1 MQHDVRTAE
10 AASERA
16 EGSTST
22 ASPQWKKPFRQENN
36 FHNFIRLDRETQL
49 QAFYSWLP
57 KDLADAPG
65 IDWAQY
71 PTELMGYC
79 VRSVGKS
86 PEAAILALLAVSIHG
101 AMTIKSQKNT
111 LIAVNWVLRQL
122 RSKGLMQHLS
132 DLTHEQ
138 VWYDWI
144 ACLEKTS
151 GIRRQLTSYAAAAT
165 LHVPHYLSRLDAPD
179 RLRLQAYAPPPF
191 PHDLA
196 ERYFPYKSMLAVQ
209 EAKRKAHSDILVPLY
224 PVLRQLIRFRKQVTE
239 RMVLAIREAQRLVEA
254 GEAVLPFHFEHTDTI
269 PEVNR
274 DARTIAEVQIQGR
287 TVTMHFIL
295 WDKPQWVL
303 HHREHY
309 SDHAIYDAETRS
321 RYYAREHDLFFVQFD
336 GPSRDLLWFGEFVEH
351 RLFQGFN
358 KMDVYPDG
366 YLERWQLARQLGFS
380 YGCDSD
386 RPGLLNP
393 GDRWF
398 CDAAE
403 RGKELIFD
411 YESLYRGVL
420 FGATLAML
428 ALSNGSRVSE
438 LLQVSWNKER
448 RVTRQESVLVLGE
461 DGQPLLGAD
470 GKPITK
476 QVKLHFQYLLPKGA
490 KTEEERQVFPL
501 SKESVR
507 LLGEIK
513 TLLEQTYGEIPV
525 VSPSWS
531 NTKRE
536 HLKPERYLFQ
546 WAAFSRADTGAISA
560 EDVQMLIR
568 FMLHGLD
575 LYTAQGKPI
584 RVSVHILRH
593 VMATHARHYR
603 KVPPEAIAYFFLHH
617 RLKEL
622 TGRTP
627 SLADSSEYYTLMT
640 AEQRFAI
647 IHTDLDEQEEMDH
660 ALLQAAP
667 TPRDLEQM
675 DEDLRAVFELWHA
688 LHPTAFGNCGCPG
701 LCPRG
706 TDRALCLGCSYLVT
720 DPERMGAAL
729 SWRASYAKQAEL
741 LEAQGNAIDA
751 RQARIKV
758 QQLDDVINVMR
769 LQLQAEAGG
778 SYIPLHKI
786 LPSPYRKREEGHEE
800 TN

>member
-1 MQHDVRTAE
+1 
-10 AASERA
+10 
-16 EGSTST
+16 
-22 ASPQWKKPFRQENN
+22 
-36 FHNFIRLDRETQL
+36 
-49 QAFYSWLP
+49 
-57 KDLADAPG
+57 
-65 IDWAQY
+65 
-71 PTELMGYC
+71 
-79 VRSVGKS
+79 
-86 PEAAILALLAVSIHG
+86 
-101 AMTIKSQKNT
+101 
-111 LIAVNWVLRQL
+111 
-122 RSKGLMQHLS
+122 
-132 DLTHEQ
+132 
-138 VWYDWI
+138 
-144 ACLEKTS
+144 
-151 GIRRQLTSYAAAAT
+151 
-165 LHVPHYLSRLDAPD
+165 
-179 RLRLQAYAPPPF
+179 
-191 PHDLA
+191 
-196 ERYFPYKSMLAVQ
+196 
-209 EAKRKAHSDILVPLY
+209 
-224 PVLRQLIRFRKQVTE
+224 
-239 RMVLAIREAQRLVEA
+239 
-254 GEAVLPFHFEHTDTI
+254 
-269 PEVNR
+269 
-274 DARTIAEVQIQGR
+274 
-287 TVTMHFIL
+287 
-295 WDKPQWVL
+295 
-303 HHREHY
+303 
-309 SDHAIYDAETRS
+309 
-321 RYYAREHDLFFVQFD
+321 
-336 GPSRDLLWFGEFVEH
+336 
-351 RLFQGFN
+351 
-358 KMDVYPDG
+358 MDVYPDG

-420 FGATLAML
+420 FGATLALL

-448 RVTRQESVLVLGE
+448 RVTRTETVLVLGE
-461 DGQPLLGAD
+461 DGQPLLGAG
-470 GKPITK
+470 GKPMTK

-490 KTEEERQVFPL
+490 KTEEERQLFPL

-627 SLADSSEYYTLMT
+627 SLADISEYYTLMT
-640 AEQRFAI
+640 EEQRFAI
-647 IHTDLDEQEEMDH
+647 ISADLDEQEEMDH
-660 ALLQAAP
+660 LLLQAAP

-741 LEAQGNAIDA
+741 LESQGNYIDA

-758 QQLDDVINVMR
+758 QQLDDVINVMH
-769 LQLQAEAGG
+769 LQLQAEADGT
-778 SYIPLHKI
+778 YIPLHKV
-786 LPSPYRKREEGHEE
+786 LLSPRRSREGGHEE
-800 TN
+800 TH